1 MTSHVFRIRPRKFSK
16 FFYFMNPRESKVNHY
31 VTSRIIKEISMREL
45 EQISRGGKFTPSE
58 NYTGRKIRF
67 LRSSTKYTHRGE
79 AQRSRGEGE
88 GEGIRRE
95 TSLLST
101 HSRCVS
107 RWKGPTLAEK
117 IAIFQTED
125 RDGRKSSRV
134 SELLSLPCNYHV
146 FSRLWSWY
154 VYNEVSLKL
163 SVLRLLNRYR
173 TATKYSPKTCNDVM
187 TNKVTS
193 KKYWRAIY

>member
-1 MTSHVFRIRPRKFSK
+1 
-16 FFYFMNPRESKVNHY
+16 
-31 VTSRIIKEISMREL
+31 MREL

-107 RWKGPTLAEK
+107 RWKGT
-117 IAIFQTED
+117 D
-125 RDGRKSSRV
+125 VGRKNCNFSNGRSRRQKIESCLRAPV
-134 SELLSLPCNYHV
+134 SLPCNYHV
-146 FSRLWSWY
+146 FSRL
-154 VYNEVSLKL
+154 EQPLQDVSLSRAHFSTSFYGKL
-163 SVLRLLNRYR
+163 FPQFSHER
-173 TATKYSPKTCNDVM
+173 
-187 TNKVTS
+187 VTS
-193 KKYWRAIY
+193 TSPLSLVFFSSVPRQKSEGIFKFPRLHFRLCVF